1 MKQDEVGTV
10 PQKKNDFITLGLAV
24 HNAMVIQISPSNQHI
39 PKIQSIPYH
48 LQHFH
53 HQHRKY
59 QCRIER
65 ISKRH
70 SKSMGHQY
78 KVGF

>member
-1 MKQDEVGTV
+1 MLRDEVGAV
-10 PQKKNDFITLGLAV
+10 LQQKNDFITLELAV

-39 PKIQSIPYH
+39 AKIQSIPYH
-48 LQHFH
+48 LLHFH

-65 ISKRH
+65 IWKRH